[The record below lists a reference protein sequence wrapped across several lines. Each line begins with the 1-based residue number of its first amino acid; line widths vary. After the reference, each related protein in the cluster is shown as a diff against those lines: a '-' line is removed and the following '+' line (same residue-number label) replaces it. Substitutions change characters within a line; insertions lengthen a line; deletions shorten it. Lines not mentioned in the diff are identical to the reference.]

1 MQRHQVNLQDIRT
14 TYSLH
19 YDLLFRCITDS
30 NSPGAI
36 DRRPMDD
43 PLTPVH
49 FSASKNWVSH
59 DV

>member
-1 MQRHQVNLQDIRT
+1 MQGQFLQNI
-14 TYSLH
+14 YI
-19 YDLLFRCITDS
+19 YNMMFC
-30 NSPGAI
+30 PGAI

-49 FSASKNWVSH
+49 FSA